1 MGMASSTHL
10 KSAVAAGSALLIG
23 TASSLVGAGPA
34 SAATAGPDGVDACA
48 DLASLVS
55 GVTDLT
61 TMLDFSQAFVLPC
74 VPQYGLG
81 KIEFTIASDHDLPE
95 GFSLE
100 DALSTAVTDDFD
112 IMDVADYA
120 GVTTNEDLSFQ
131 SQSAFQSIYRVDDG
145 SNPMSATYQALLI
158 LPLESVEVVDL
169 ADLPA
174 ECTGTYTHAF
184 RVAAQSR
191 TTTFTGQSG
200 LTAWSVPITV
210 TPTPIQFAI
219 NMSADGTTT
228 NGDSCISIL
237 DQTQPISGVYD
248 PFIYKAGTMLLLGLG
263 VFAAAGLT
271 GDLDIPFD
279 FDVRTTPVE
288 TDVTVT
294 ETPALPNTGVD
305 VPSVAAGAAG
315 AIAFLMLGGYLVTL
329 RRRRSSTRDA

>member
-1 MGMASSTHL
+1 MLTG
-10 KSAVAAGSALLIG
+10 VA
-23 TASSLVGAGPA
+23 
-34 SAATAGPDGVDACA
+34 
-48 DLASLVS
+48 
-55 GVTDLT
+55 DLT
-61 TMLDFSQAFVLPC
+61 TLMDFSQSFVLPC

-81 KIEFTIASDHDLPE
+81 KIEFTISSDHDLPP
-95 GFSLE
+95 GFALE
-100 DALSTAVTDDFD
+100 DGLATAVTDDFD
-112 IMDVADYA
+112 INDVVDYA
-120 GVTTNEDLSFQ
+120 GVGAADTLSLQ
-131 SQSAFQSIYRVDDG
+131 SNSAFQSMYRVDDG
-145 SNPMSATYQALLI
+145 SDPTSATYQALLI
-158 LPLESVEVVDL
+158 LPLESVEVVDV

-174 ECTGTYTHAF
+174 ECTGTYTHAY

-191 TTTFTGQSG
+191 TTTFTGQTG

-210 TPTPIQFAI
+210 APTPIQFAI

-248 PFIYKAGTMLLLGLG
+248 PFFYKAGTMLLLGLG

-271 GDLDIPFD
+271 GDLNLPFD
-279 FDVRTTPVE
+279 FSVQTTPVE

-305 VPSVAAGAAG
+305 GRSIATTAAGAAS
-315 AIAFLMLGGYLVTL
+315 LLLVGGYLVIR